1 MLFCKRVAQL
11 LFKNNEQMM
20 SILLTIIYLVLILK
34 SLDLKNIVRSKL
46 KNQNSILP
54 PSPYS
59 FNTPRKCT
67 LEFDLT
73 QILIDINTIIPQYSH
88 FIEQFRSI
96 IIETHTNVIV
106 DGSGSMSID
115 VPASMSDN
123 EAEQLSKKLNV
134 IDSLIRTR
142 NDDLEKLLDKANS
155 IESELHKKDSRYKS
169 QILEKA
175 QEFQRLKNLY
185 KN

>member
-1 MLFCKRVAQL
+1 MYILF
-11 LFKNNEQMM
+11 
-20 SILLTIIYLVLILK
+20 IIYLFVFILK
-34 SLDLKNIVRSKL
+34 SFDFNNLFRSKL
-46 KNQNSILP
+46 KNKNYILP

-59 FNTPRKCT
+59 FNKSKKCT
-67 LEFDLT
+67 LEFDLN
-73 QILIDINTIIPQYSH
+73 QILIEINNIIPQYSY

-96 IIETHTNVIV
+96 IVDTHTNVIV

-142 NDDLEKLLDKANS
+142 NEDLEKLLDKANS
-155 IESELHKKDSRYKS
+155 IETELYKKNSNYKS

>member
-1 MLFCKRVAQL
+1 MRL
-11 LFKNNEQMM
+11 LFINYF
-20 SILLTIIYLVLILK
+20 SAFRLK
-34 SLDLKNIVRSKL
+34 YFNANSLGKL
-46 KNQNSILP
+46 KNNYFLP
-54 PSPYS
+54 PSPYG
-59 FNTPRKCT
+59 FNKPKKCT
-67 LEFDLT
+67 LELDLS
-73 QILIDINTIIPQYSH
+73 QILIEVNNILPQYSH

-96 IIETHTNVIV
+96 IVNTDANVIV

-142 NDDLEKLLDKANS
+142 NDDLEKLLDKATS
-155 IESELHKKDSRYKS
+155 IESELSKKNTNYKS

-175 QEFQRLKNLY
+175 QEFQRLKNIY

>member
-1 MLFCKRVAQL
+1 M
-11 LFKNNEQMM
+11 
-20 SILLTIIYLVLILK
+20 
-34 SLDLKNIVRSKL
+34 
-46 KNQNSILP
+46 
-54 PSPYS
+54 PYS
-59 FNTPRKCT
+59 FNKPKKCT
-67 LEFDLT
+67 LELDLS
-73 QILIDINTIIPQYSH
+73 QILVEINSIIPQYTH

-142 NDDLEKLLDKANS
+142 NDDLEKLIDKANI
-155 IESELHKKDSRYKS
+155 IESKLYKIDSNYKS

-175 QEFQRLKNLY
+175 QEFNRLKNLY

>member
-1 MLFCKRVAQL
+1 MMFILFIVCLIVFILRSINFNN
-11 LFKNNEQMM
+11 LFR
-20 SILLTIIYLVLILK
+20 LK
-34 SLDLKNIVRSKL
+34 QKKYYN
-46 KNQNSILP
+46 LP
-54 PSPYS
+54 PLPYS
-59 FNTPRKCT
+59 FNEPKKCT
-67 LEFDLT
+67 LELDLS
-73 QILIDINTIIPQYSH
+73 QILVEINNIIPQYTH

-96 IIETHTNVIV
+96 IVETHTNVIV

-142 NDDLEKLLDKANS
+142 NDDLERLIDKANT
-155 IESELHKKDSRYKS
+155 IENKLYKIDSNYKS

-175 QEFQRLKNLY
+175 QEFNRLKNLY